1 MVERQCPSC
10 GSDPGTGSFC
20 QHCGTPL
27 TQANGADALEAPPA
41 TSPPTSAPPQSAAPQ
56 SPPRRRGLRSGCL
69 IAGAIVLALVAGG
82 AFFVWRFV
90 SNEILP
96 GIQETAD
103 QFTALSE
110 APPGPCFDLE
120 IEDGYLTGWDEVSC
134 SGPRQ
139 VEVSFGASFEEGPWP
154 GDEYLTSTAANTC
167 LAAFET
173 YVGVTPEQSAY
184 EADWLLPT
192 EAQWAEGVRKGICL
206 VVADD
211 GSALTGT
218 VKGSEA

>member
-1 MVERQCPSC
+1 VVERECPSC

-27 TQANGADALEAPPA
+27 AQLNGADAVEPPPA
-41 TSPPTSAPPQSAAPQ
+41 TPPPASPPESAGPQPPPK
-56 SPPRRRGLRSGCL
+56 RRGFRSGCL
-69 IAGAIVLALVAGG
+69 IVSGIVITLLAGA
-82 AFFVWRFV
+82 AFFAWRFV

-120 IEDGYLTGWDEVSC
+120 TEDGLLTGWDEVSC
-134 SGPRQ
+134 TGSRQ

-154 GDEYLTSTAANTC
+154 GDDYLMSTAANTC
-167 LAAFET
+167 RTAFET
-173 YVGVTPEQSAY
+173 YVGVSPEQSEY

-192 EAQWAEGVRKGICL
+192 EAQWAEGIRKGICL
-206 VVADD
+206 IVADD
-211 GSALTGT
+211 GSVLTGT